1 MKRIFTLFTLIA
13 CAMFAQYTMAQKFVV
28 YNKSGQTVE
37 YQTADVDS
45 IVFVEA
51 STEPVNPNPY
61 NHQYVDLGLPSG
73 TKWAVCNLGAE
84 DDDPEAVGDYYAWGE
99 TTPKE
104 TFSKTNYKWWDA
116 ENQRY
121 TKYNTG
127 GSLEPEDDAA
137 TVNWGSG
144 WSTPTEEQWTE
155 LIMNAIDI
163 DMAVA
168 SPHLGQDENTV
179 MWKLTF
185 ANGNSIKLVSQGYY
199 DDENFDEEHR
209 HRFADMGYT
218 GTLWVRDVAFY
229 DDGGTD
235 GPVFIF
241 GGAQLALV
249 VIEKYN
255 GTNIHPVYTGE

>member
-1 MKRIFTLFTLIA
+1 
-13 CAMFAQYTMAQKFVV
+13 MFAQYTMAQKFVV

-84 DDDPEAVGDYYAWGE
+84 DDDPEAVGDYFAWGE

-104 TFSKTNYKWWDA
+104 TFTKENYKWWDL
-116 ENQRY
+116 ENDRM
-121 TKYNTG
+121 TKYALG
-127 GSLEPEDDAA
+127 DDLAPEDDAA
-137 TVNWGSG
+137 TVNWGPG
-144 WSTPTEEQWTE
+144 WSTPTTEQWFE
-155 LIMNAIDI
+155 MLANAIDI
-163 DMAVA
+163 DPTVA

-185 ANGNSIKLVSQGYY
+185 PNGNSIKLVSQGYY
-199 DDENFDEEHR
+199 HDG
-209 HRFADMGYT
+209 DMLSFEIDWT
-218 GTLWVRDVAFY
+218 ATLWS
-229 DDGGTD
+229 GSLSLTD
-235 GPVFIF
+235 GYGEITPASDPGIFIF
-241 GGAQLALV
+241 GPLQFGFAMLSPF
-249 VIEKYN
+249 Y